1 MIMARTLTP
10 KELTAAFNEVEG
22 ISTTDKEVRK
32 FLRSRSSG
40 LAADAPGKG
49 GRWAIEAKKVRSL
62 RTKFAKWDAARRDAE
77 GKVTTDDPEVE
88 VDEVTAP
95 DAD

>member
-1 MIMARTLTP
+1 MARTLTP
-10 KELTAAFNEVEG
+10 KELAIELDADAK
-22 ISTTDKEVRK
+22 TTRK

-49 GRWAIEAKKVRSL
+49 GRWAIDARKVKGL

-77 GKVTTDDPEVE
+77 GKVTTDDPEV
-88 VDEVTAP
+88 TP
-95 DAD
+95 DADDAPNAD

>member
-1 MIMARTLTP
+1 MARTLTP
-10 KELTAAFNEVEG
+10 KELAIELDADAKT
-22 ISTTDKEVRK
+22 VRK

-77 GKVTTDDPEVE
+77 GKVTTDDPEVI
-88 VDEVTAP
+88 DDAP
-95 DAD
+95 STDDAD

>member
-1 MIMARTLTP
+1 MARTLTP
-10 KELTAAFNEVEG
+10 KELANELD
-22 ISTTDKEVRK
+22 TDAKTVRK

-77 GKVTTDDPEVE
+77 GKVTTDDPEVI
-88 VDEVTAP
+88 DDAP
-95 DAD
+95 STDDAD

>member
-1 MIMARTLTP
+1 MVKTLTP
-10 KELTAAFNEVEG
+10 KEVAQALD
-22 ISTTDKEVRK
+22 TDAKTVRK

-40 LAADAPGKG
+40 IADQAPGKG

-62 RTKFAKWDAARRDAE
+62 KSRFSKWDEARRDAD

-88 VDEVTAP
+88 VEDAP
-95 DAD
+95 EANDA